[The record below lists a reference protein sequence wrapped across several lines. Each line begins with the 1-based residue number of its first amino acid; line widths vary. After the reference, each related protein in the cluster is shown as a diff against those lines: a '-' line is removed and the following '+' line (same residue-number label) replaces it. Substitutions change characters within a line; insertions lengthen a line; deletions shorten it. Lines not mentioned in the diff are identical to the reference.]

1 MLPPPASPRA
11 HILVVDDDAGVRNV
25 CATLLHALGYGAAT
39 ASSGSNAMATLSA
52 NQAPVALVLLD
63 LDMPEMDGGEVLRA
77 LKRHHP
83 GLRVLMMSG
92 RPRGDLSQYLARG
105 ATGVLRKPF
114 GMRDLDDSVEL
125 ALRA

>member
-39 ASSGSNAMATLSA
+39 ASSGTHAIATLSA
-52 NQAPVALVLLD
+52 DDSPVELVLLD
-63 LDMPEMDGGEVLRA
+63 LDMPEMDGGEVLRM
-77 LKRHHP
+77 LKHEHP
-83 GLRVLMMSG
+83 ALRVLMMSG
-92 RPRGDLSQYLARG
+92 RPRGDLSQYLERG
-105 ATGVLRKPF
+105 ASGVLRKPF
-114 GMRDLDDSVEL
+114 GMRDLDDSLEL